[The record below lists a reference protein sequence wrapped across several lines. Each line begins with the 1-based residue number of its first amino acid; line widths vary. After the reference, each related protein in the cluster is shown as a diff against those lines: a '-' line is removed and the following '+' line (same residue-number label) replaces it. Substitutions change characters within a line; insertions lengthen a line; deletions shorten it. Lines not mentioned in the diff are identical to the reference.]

1 MTKKV
6 IKMKSNY
13 AITKIKARE
22 ILDSRGNPTVEVDV
36 ITEGGAMGR
45 AAVPSGASTGRYE
58 ALELRDG
65 GQRYHGK
72 GVLKA
77 IKNIN
82 EIIAPALKGFDV
94 RKQEEIDKKMIE
106 LDGTP
111 NKSKL
116 GANAILAV
124 SLATARAAANALKT
138 PLYRYLSKDKDEL
151 LLPVP
156 LMNIING
163 GKHAGNKLNI
173 QEFMI
178 IPHGGKTFRETLRMG
193 VEVYHILKK
202 IIERKYGRNAINVG
216 DEGGYAPPMEQ
227 TTEALE
233 VLIKSIEETGYMPKK
248 EILLGL
254 DAAASEFYNEKTKK
268 YYLDQK
274 ELSMNELIDYY
285 TQLIETYPVISI
297 EDPFQEEDFKAF
309 AEFTEKL
316 GSKVQ
321 IVGDDLFVTNVERL
335 EKGIQIGAANAL
347 LLKVNQIGTL
357 TEALEAAKMAYQ
369 HDYAVVVSHRSG
381 ETEDPFIA
389 DLAVALCTGQI
400 KTGAPARSDRTS
412 KYNQLLRIEEELGE
426 KARFPASEFR
436 TSWKKYR

>member
-1 MTKKV
+1 MRNSYS
-6 IKMKSNY
+6 IS
-13 AITKIKARE
+13 KIKARE

-36 ITEGGAMGR
+36 TTESGNMGR
-45 AAVPSGASTGRYE
+45 AAVPSGASRGRYE

-65 GQRYHGK
+65 GKRYHGK

-77 IKNIN
+77 VKNVN
-82 EIIAPALKGFDV
+82 EIIAPALKGLDV
-94 RKQEEIDKKMIE
+94 RSQEEVDKKMIE

-138 PLYRYLSKDKDEL
+138 PLYKYLSKNRNEF

-173 QEFMI
+173 QEFII
-178 IPHGGKTFRETLRMG
+178 IPHGGKTFKETLRMG
-193 VEVYHILKK
+193 VEIYYTLKK
-202 IIERKYGRNAINVG
+202 ILEKKYGKIAINVG
-216 DEGGYAPPMEQ
+216 DEGGYAPPMKQ

-233 VLIKSIEETGYMPKK
+233 VLIESIEEAGYAPKK
-248 EILLGL
+248 EVSLGL
-254 DAAASEFYNEKTKK
+254 DAAASEFYDEEHGK
-268 YYLDQK
+268 YYLDQRS
-274 ELSMNELIDYY
+274 LTVDELIEYY
-285 TQLIETYPVISI
+285 TQLVETYPIVSI
-297 EDPFQEEDFKAF
+297 EDPFQEEDFEAF
-309 AEFTEKL
+309 AEFTKKL
-316 GSKVQ
+316 GNKVQ
-321 IVGDDLFVTNVERL
+321 IIGDDLFVTNTRRL
-335 EKGIQIGAANAL
+335 EKGAQFGAANAL

-357 TEALEAAKMAYQ
+357 TESLEAAKTAFQ
-369 HDYAVVVSHRSG
+369 HNYAVIVSHRSG

-426 KARFPASEFR
+426 KARFPANDFR
-436 TSWKKYR
+436 TLWKKYR

>member
-1 MTKKV
+1 
-6 IKMKSNY
+6 MKNGY
-13 AITKIKARE
+13 AISKIKARE
-22 ILDSRGNPTVEVDV
+22 ILDSRGNPTVEVDI
-36 ITEGGAMGR
+36 ITESGEMGR

-65 GQRYHGK
+65 GERYHGK

-77 IKNIN
+77 VKNVN
-82 EIIAPALKGFDV
+82 EIITPALKGLDV
-94 RKQEEIDKKMIE
+94 RSQEEIDKKLIE

-124 SLATARAAANALKT
+124 SLATARAAANTLKI
-138 PLYRYLSKDKDEL
+138 PLYRYLSKNKDEL

-178 IPHGGKTFRETLRMG
+178 IPHGGKTFKETLRLG
-193 VEVYHILKK
+193 VEIYHTLKGILEK
-202 IIERKYGRNAINVG
+202 KYGKDAINVG

-233 VLIKSIEETGYMPKK
+233 ALIKSIEEAGYTPRK
-248 EILLGL
+248 EVSLGL
-254 DAAASEFYNEKTKK
+254 DAAASEFYGEEHRR
-268 YYLDQK
+268 YYLDQRS
-274 ELSMNELIDYY
+274 LTVDELIEYY
-285 TQLIETYPVISI
+285 TQLVETYPIISI
-297 EDPFQEEDFKAF
+297 EDPFQEEDFETF
-309 AEFTEKL
+309 AEFTKKL
-316 GSKVQ
+316 GNKVQ
-321 IVGDDLFVTNVERL
+321 IVGDDLFVTNTRRL
-335 EKGIQIGAANAL
+335 EKGIQMGAANAL

-357 TEALEAAKMAYQ
+357 TEALEAAKTAFQ
-369 HDYAVVVSHRSG
+369 HNYAVIVSHRSG

-412 KYNQLLRIEEELGE
+412 KYNQLLRIEEELRE
-426 KARFPASEFR
+426 KARFPANDFR
-436 TSWKKYR
+436 TLWKKYR

>member
-1 MTKKV
+1 
-6 IKMKSNY
+6 MKNNY
-13 AITKIKARE
+13 AISKIKARE

-36 ITEGGAMGR
+36 ITEGGDMGR

-65 GQRYHGK
+65 GERYHGK

-77 IKNIN
+77 VKNVN
-82 EIIAPALKGFDV
+82 EIIAPALKGLDV
-94 RKQEEIDKKMIE
+94 RSQGEIDKKMIE
-106 LDGTP
+106 LDGTF

-124 SLATARAAANALKT
+124 SLAVARAAANAMKI
-138 PLYRYLSKDKDEL
+138 PLYMYLSKNRDEL

-163 GKHAGNKLNI
+163 GKHAGNKLDI

-178 IPHGGKTFRETLRMG
+178 IPHGGKTFKETLRMG
-193 VEVYHILKK
+193 VEIYHTLKRILEK
-202 IIERKYGRNAINVG
+202 KYGKSAINVG

-233 VLIKSIEETGYMPKK
+233 ALIKSIEEAGYVPKK
-248 EILLGL
+248 EASLGL
-254 DAAASEFYNEKTKK
+254 DVAASEFYNEGRKK
-268 YYLDQK
+268 YYLDQRS
-274 ELSMNELIDYY
+274 LTVDELIEYY
-285 TQLIETYPVISI
+285 TQLVETYPIASI
-297 EDPFQEEDFKAF
+297 EDPFQEEDFEIF
-309 AEFTEKL
+309 AEFTKKL
-316 GSKVQ
+316 GNKVQ
-321 IVGDDLFVTNVERL
+321 IVGDDLFVTNKKRL
-335 EKGIQIGAANAL
+335 EKGIQMGAANAL

-357 TEALEAAKMAYQ
+357 TEALEAAKTAFQ
-369 HDYAVVVSHRSG
+369 HDYAVIVSHRSG

-426 KARFPASEFR
+426 KAKFPANEFR
-436 TSWKKYR
+436 TFWKKYR

>member
-1 MTKKV
+1 
-6 IKMKSNY
+6 MKNSY
-13 AITKIKARE
+13 AISKMKARE

-36 ITEGGAMGR
+36 ITESGNIGR

-65 GQRYHGK
+65 GKRYHGK

-77 IKNIN
+77 VNSVN
-82 EIIAPALKGFDV
+82 EIIAPALKGLDV
-94 RKQEEIDKKMIE
+94 RSQEEIDKKMIE

-124 SLATARAAANALKT
+124 SLATARAAANALKI
-138 PLYRYLSKDKDEL
+138 PLYKYLSKNKDEL

-178 IPHGGKTFRETLRMG
+178 IPHGGKTFKETLRIG
-193 VEVYHILKK
+193 VEIYHTLKRILEK
-202 IIERKYGRNAINVG
+202 KYGKSAINVG

-233 VLIKSIEETGYMPKK
+233 ALIKSIEEAGYTPRK
-248 EILLGL
+248 EVSLGL
-254 DAAASEFYNEKTKK
+254 DAAASEFYDEERGK
-268 YYLDQK
+268 YYLDQRS
-274 ELSMNELIDYY
+274 LTVDELIEYY
-285 TQLIETYPVISI
+285 TQLVETYPIISI
-297 EDPFQEEDFKAF
+297 EDPFQEEDFETF
-309 AEFTEKL
+309 AEFTKKL
-316 GSKVQ
+316 GNKVQ
-321 IVGDDLFVTNVERL
+321 IVGDDLFVTNTRRL
-335 EKGIQIGAANAL
+335 EKGIQVGAANAL

-357 TEALEAAKMAYQ
+357 TEALEAAKTAFR
-369 HDYAVVVSHRSG
+369 HDYAVIVSHRSG

-426 KARFPASEFR
+426 KASFPADDFR
-436 TSWKKYR
+436 TLWKEYR

>member
-1 MTKKV
+1 
-6 IKMKSNY
+6 MKNSY
-13 AITKIKARE
+13 AISKIKARE
-22 ILDSRGNPTVEVDV
+22 VLDSRGNPTVEVDV
-36 ITEGGAMGR
+36 ITESGNMGR

-65 GQRYHGK
+65 GKRYHGK

-77 IKNIN
+77 VKNVN
-82 EIIAPALKGFDV
+82 EIIAPALKGLDV
-94 RKQEEIDKKMIE
+94 RSQEEIDKKMIE

-124 SLATARAAANALKT
+124 SLATARAAANILKI
-138 PLYRYLSKDKDEL
+138 PLYKYLSKNKDEL

-178 IPHGGKTFRETLRMG
+178 IPHSGKTFKETLRIG
-193 VEVYHILKK
+193 VEIYHTLKRILEK
-202 IIERKYGRNAINVG
+202 KYGKSAINVG

-233 VLIKSIEETGYMPKK
+233 ALIKSIEEAGYTPRK
-248 EILLGL
+248 EVSLGL
-254 DAAASEFYNEKTKK
+254 DAAASEFYDEEHGK
-268 YYLDQK
+268 YYLDQRS
-274 ELSMNELIDYY
+274 LTVDELIEYY
-285 TQLIETYPVISI
+285 TQLVETYSIISI
-297 EDPFQEEDFKAF
+297 EDPFQEEDFETF
-309 AEFTEKL
+309 AEFTKKL
-316 GSKVQ
+316 GNKVQ
-321 IVGDDLFVTNVERL
+321 IVGDDLFVTNTGRL
-335 EKGIQIGAANAL
+335 EKGIQVGAANAL

-357 TEALEAAKMAYQ
+357 TEALEAAKTAFR
-369 HDYAVVVSHRSG
+369 HDYAVIVSHRSG

-426 KARFPASEFR
+426 KARFPANDFR
-436 TSWKKYR
+436 TLWKKYR

>member
-1 MTKKV
+1 
-6 IKMKSNY
+6 MKSHY
-13 AITKIKARE
+13 TITKIKARE
-22 ILDSRGNPTVEVDV
+22 ILDSRGNPTIEVDV
-36 ITEGGAMGR
+36 ITEGRAIGR

-77 IKNIN
+77 VKNVN
-82 EIIAPALKGFDV
+82 EIIAPALTGFDV
-94 RKQEEIDKKMIE
+94 RKQEEIDKKMIK

-124 SLATARAAANALKT
+124 SLATARTAANALKT
-138 PLYRYLSKDKDEL
+138 PLYRYLSNDKDEL

-178 IPHGGKTFRETLRMG
+178 IPHGGETFKETLRMG
-193 VEVYHILKK
+193 VEVYHTLKK
-202 IIERKYGRNAINVG
+202 IIERRYGRNAINVG

-248 EILLGL
+248 DISLGL
-254 DAAASEFYNEKTKK
+254 DTAASEFYNEKTKK

-274 ELSMNELIDYY
+274 EFSIDELIDYY
-285 TQLIETYPVISI
+285 IQLIETYPVISI

-309 AEFTEKL
+309 AEFTGKL

-321 IVGDDLFVTNVERL
+321 IVGDDLFVTNVKRL

-369 HDYAVVVSHRSG
+369 HNYAVVVSHRSG

-400 KTGAPARSDRTS
+400 KIGAPARSDRTS

>member
-1 MTKKV
+1 
-6 IKMKSNY
+6 MKNSY
-13 AITKIKARE
+13 AISKIKARE

-36 ITEGGAMGR
+36 ITESGDVGR

-65 GQRYHGK
+65 GKRYHGK

-77 IKNIN
+77 VKNVN
-82 EIIAPALKGFDV
+82 EIIAPALKGLDV
-94 RKQEEIDKKMIE
+94 RSQEEIDKKMIE

-124 SLATARAAANALKT
+124 SLATARAAANVLKI
-138 PLYRYLSKDKDEL
+138 PLYKHLSKDKDEL

-178 IPHGGKTFRETLRMG
+178 IPHGGKTFKESLRMG
-193 VEVYHILKK
+193 AEIYHTLKRILEK
-202 IIERKYGRNAINVG
+202 KYGKNATNIG

-233 VLIKSIEETGYMPKK
+233 ALIRSMEEAGYVPKK
-248 EILLGL
+248 EVSLGV
-254 DAAASEFYNEKTKK
+254 DAAASEFYNEEHGK
-268 YYLDQK
+268 YYLDQRS
-274 ELSMNELIDYY
+274 LTADELIEYY
-285 TQLIETYPVISI
+285 TQLIETYPIASI
-297 EDPFQEEDFKAF
+297 EDPFQEEDFETF
-309 AEFTEKL
+309 AEFTKKL
-316 GSKVQ
+316 GSKIQ
-321 IVGDDLFVTNVERL
+321 IVGDDLFVTNTRRL
-335 EKGIQIGAANAL
+335 EKGIQMGAANAL

-357 TEALEAAKMAYQ
+357 TEALEAAKTAFQ
-369 HDYAVVVSHRSG
+369 HDYAVIVSHRSG

-426 KARFPASEFR
+426 KAKFPANEFR
-436 TSWKKYR
+436 TFWKKYR

>member
-1 MTKKV
+1 
-6 IKMKSNY
+6 MKNNY
-13 AITKIKARE
+13 AISKIKARE

-36 ITEGGAMGR
+36 ITEGGDMGR

-65 GQRYHGK
+65 GRRYHGK

-77 IKNIN
+77 VRNIN
-82 EIIAPALKGFDV
+82 EIIAPALKGLDV
-94 RKQEEIDKKMIE
+94 RSQEEIDKKMVE
-106 LDGTP
+106 LDGTF

-124 SLATARAAANALKT
+124 SLAAARTAANALKT
-138 PLYRYLSKDKDEL
+138 PLYMYLSRNRDEL

-163 GKHAGNKLNI
+163 GKHAGNKLDI

-178 IPHGGKTFRETLRMG
+178 IPHGGKTFKETLRIG
-193 VEVYHILKK
+193 VEIYHTLKRILEK
-202 IIERKYGRNAINVG
+202 KYGKNAINIG

-233 VLIKSIEETGYMPKK
+233 TLIKSIEEAGYVPKK
-248 EILLGL
+248 EVSLGL
-254 DAAASEFYNEKTKK
+254 DAAASEFYDEVHKK
-268 YYLDQK
+268 YHLDQRS
-274 ELSMNELIDYY
+274 LTVDELIEYY
-285 TQLIETYPVISI
+285 TQLVETYPIASI
-297 EDPFQEEDFKAF
+297 EDPFQEEGFEIF
-309 AEFTEKL
+309 AEFTKKL
-316 GSKVQ
+316 GNKLQ
-321 IVGDDLFVTNVERL
+321 IVGDDLFVTNRKRL
-335 EKGIQIGAANAL
+335 EKGIQMGAANAL

-357 TEALEAAKMAYQ
+357 TEALEAAKTAFQ
-369 HDYAVVVSHRSG
+369 HNYAVIVSHRSG

-400 KTGAPARSDRTS
+400 KAGAPARSDRTS
-412 KYNQLLRIEEELGE
+412 KYNQLLRIEEELRE
-426 KARFPASEFR
+426 KAKFPTKDFR
-436 TSWKKYR
+436 TFWKKYR

>member
-13 AITKIKARE
+13 TITKIKARE

-274 ELSMNELIDYY
+274 ELSMDELIDYY